1 MSILLL
7 IDPRGEIKATLEQAI
22 ADSGITL
29 KVVNSPHAAKLS
41 LLEFLPSL
49 VLSPIN
55 LNEGEKAG
63 LNFCSQLRDHQ
74 SFSEIPVAL
83 LSDKVDVEVGDAI
96 KHFGAKAVLPFPV
109 MASEL
114 RKLLSGLL
122 PELISAPE
130 SVEVRTET
138 KEALNVN
145 QEESKTQEAKNLEP
159 SAEVA
164 KKPVTND
171 KELMETLIA
180 QNKSQNSATN
190 SSSIVEETSQMNL
203 NHFSEN
209 LQYAQ
214 RILAT
219 VLHNLKTSDL
229 LSVIDMD
236 EVPKAVIEMTKSVC
250 EISDSELSMDKE
262 KTHKTASIQTKQQ
275 LADQLKA

>member
-7 IDPRGEIKATLEQAI
+7 IDPKGEIQPVLEQAI
-22 ADSGITL
+22 ADSGVTL
-29 KVVNSPHAAKLS
+29 KVVNSPHAAKVS

-49 VLSPIN
+49 VLLPIK

-74 SFSEIPVAL
+74 NFSEIPVAL

-114 RKLLSGLL
+114 KKLLSGLL

-130 SVEVRTET
+130 SVEVRAET
-138 KEALNVN
+138 KEALNN
-145 QEESKTQEAKNLEP
+145 KQENKEAPNTSAP
-159 SAEVA
+159 AEVA
-164 KKPVTND
+164 PEAKSKAVSND
-171 KELMETLIA
+171 KQLIESLI
-180 QNKSQNSATN
+180 SQKAPSN
-190 SSSIVEETSQMNL
+190 SSVIEKEAAQMNL
-203 NHFSEN
+203 NHFGEN

-250 EISDSELSMDKE
+250 EISDSELSMDKA
-262 KTHKTASIQTKQQ
+262 KAQKTASMQTDKQPANQ
-275 LADQLKA
+275 VKA